1 MKTFWIQ
8 LVTVSATFAVC
19 ANDVQAQPPARVSS
33 VPPLH
38 NVQSQHSHAYPQSY
52 YGLPRL
58 GHHGHY
64 ASTVAGSYARGIAEM
79 TDAAGRYNRLTA
91 EARAIHAEAQLREIE
106 NHETYVRTYFAVKR
120 INRQAVASMR
130 SPRLSS
136 AEIARRAKEALPDRL
151 SPGQLDGLTGEVS
164 WPVLLQA
171 DEFAALRAEL
181 EKAFAERAASRRL
194 EVAKQTAARQTT
206 DAMLGQLKRFV
217 HDVHP
222 NDYTEAKR
230 FIRSLAYE
238 VRLSVI

>member
-8 LVTVSATFAVC
+8 LVTVSAIFAVC
-19 ANDVQAQPPARVSS
+19 ANDVQAQPPARVFG

-38 NVQSQHSHAYPQSY
+38 NVQSHHSRTAYPQSY
-52 YGLPRL
+52 YGLPWL
-58 GHHGHY
+58 GHYDYH
-64 ASTVAGSYARGIAEM
+64 AEM
-79 TDAAGRYNRLTA
+79 IDAAGRYNRLTA
-91 EARAIHAEAQLREIE
+91 EARVIHAEAQLREIE

-130 SPRLSS
+130 SPRSSS

-151 SPGQLDGLTGEVS
+151 SPGQLDGPTGEVS
-164 WPVLLQA
+164 WPILLQA
-171 DEFAALRAEL
+171 DAFAGLRAEL

-194 EVAKQTAARQTT
+194 EVGRQTAARQTT

-222 NDYTEAKR
+222 NDYAEAKR